1 MVEESK
7 INQSWTQI
15 EIKAD
20 PATTGLAFKL
30 NLDQKPD
37 IDINS
42 PEDIL
47 NPYRNI
53 PPQGTTISQFE
64 LQGTAA
70 DQV

>member
-1 MVEESK
+1 MVEDSK
-7 INQSWTQI
+7 INQSQTPI

-20 PATTGLAFKL
+20 TALTGLAFKL
-30 NLDQKPD
+30 KMEQKPD

-64 LQGTAA
+64 LQGSAT
-70 DQV
+70 DQP